1 VPKEYV
7 GWHVWVRIFYNLV
20 KVCVGAENGSSQPI
34 LVPPEMGRFSFDH
47 YGEIWL

>member
-20 KVCVGAENGSSQPI
+20 KVCVGAENRVIATYPC
-34 LVPPEMGRFSFDH
+34 PP
-47 YGEIWL
+47 